1 METTKVEAKSSNY
14 HYTVEEGWPSIDV
27 GIVISYHS
35 VHGAICKIV

>member
-1 METTKVEAKSSNY
+1 MKTTRLEAKSSIY
-14 HYTVEEGWPSIDV
+14 HYIGKEGWPSIDV